1 MRPRTAA
8 QTYFRYSRAAVQA
21 IAVLVL
27 AAMVAIN
34 SAEIFYRVLFTRG
47 INWVQELSVILAM
60 TLYFLTYALI
70 AKDREYIRI
79 DLVNRVLPPR
89 VQHGLAV
96 AIRLV
101 VLAFHVMLAW
111 YAVKALKFTAMFETP
126 VLSWPE
132 YVFYLPLALGCTD
145 IVVTELIYLVWQL
158 RGVEVQEHRAA
169 ILS

>member
-1 MRPRTAA
+1 MRLRAAA
-8 QTYFRYSRAAVQA
+8 QSYFRYSRAAVQA

-34 SAEIFYRVLFTRG
+34 SAEILYRVVFTRG
-47 INWVQELSVILAM
+47 INWVQELSIILAM

-79 DLVNRVLPPR
+79 DLFARALPPR
-89 VQHGLAV
+89 GQHVLAV

-101 VLAFHVMLAW
+101 VLAFHLLLAW

-132 YVFYLPLALGCTD
+132 YVFYLPLALGCAD

-158 RGVEVQEHRAA
+158 RGVEVREHRAA
-169 ILS
+169 ILT